1 LKFFTAVKQLDCKYY
16 NSLAD
21 GSCFAARIVAYSPAW
36 TTAGTRIASSDCD
49 GGAIMSWGTKLN
61 GLSTALTMET
71 ENQLRMFLKLILVA
85 PVCCMLL
92 GCSQKPTTF
101 TVKIEQKG
109 KDGAAVDHVFANS
122 VNGVCNT
129 AEDGDRQAHELF
141 GTGNFSAS
149 FEGSFISCAASA
161 KNASNTLIMTITKP
175 DGSVVGTSQNRQP
188 AGQVVVSGS

>member
-1 LKFFTAVKQLDCKYY
+1 M
-16 NSLAD
+16 
-21 GSCFAARIVAYSPAW
+21 
-36 TTAGTRIASSDCD
+36 
-49 GGAIMSWGTKLN
+49 GGGR
-61 GLSTALTMET
+61 STGR
-71 ENQLRMFLKLILVA
+71 ENRLRTLLKLILVA
-85 PVCCMLL
+85 PICCILL

-109 KDGAAVDHVFANS
+109 KDGAAVGNGFADS

-129 AEDGDRQAHELF
+129 AEGGDRQAHELF

-149 FEGSFISCAASA
+149 FQGSFISCTARA

-175 DGSVVGTSQNRQP
+175 DGSVVGTSQNT